1 MNKDFLSEVIVKY
14 GMDKQL
20 DMCIEEMSEL
30 TKAICKFK
38 RGVSKVAAEKNDDIK
53 VIRMSEL
60 KKEISNIEE
69 EVADCEIMFEQI
81 KIMFNCEDEVNEQ
94 IEFKLNR
101 LKERLKNEKK

>member
-1 MNKDFLSEVIVKY
+1 MNKKILRKAIEMY

-60 KKEISNIEE
+60 KEEISNIEE
-69 EVADCEIMFEQI
+69 EVADCEIMFEQL
-81 KIMFNCEDEVNEQ
+81 KIMFSCEDEVNEQ
-94 IEFKLNR
+94 IDFKLNR
-101 LKERLKNEKK
+101 LKERLEKND